1 MDNFV
6 VSARKYRPQKFEDV
20 VGQQAIADT
29 LKLAI
34 CNNKL
39 ASAYLFC
46 GPRGVGKTTC
56 ARIFAK
62 AINCLHPHANGDAC
76 EECESCVS
84 FNQQRSINIQELNAA
99 ANNSVEDIRSIIDQI
114 RIPPQMGKYK
124 VVILDEVHMLSTSAG
139 NALLKTLEEP
149 PSYVIFIL
157 ATTEKQKIMP
167 TILSRCQIFDFN
179 RMEISDIVGNLKMV
193 AQNEGVNCEEAA
205 LEVIAQ
211 KADGGMRDAL
221 SIFDQVNNFSQGNI
235 TYESVLQCI
244 NALDEEYYFKM
255 VDILLNHNVVEAML
269 LFNEVVNKGVSGGV
283 FIAGLASHC
292 RDLLMSRNQATLP
305 LLNASENLR
314 QRYSA
319 QAQACSV
326 KFLYYAIRSF
336 DRCSNDYKTSCNKR
350 LSVEITL
357 IEAAQ
362 FGEDGESSG
371 PGPAKQ
377 LKPLFKQTA
386 ALKAAQDAAKAKA
399 AATNNNKV
407 PAASGGTAVAN
418 TATPKPAVSKPA
430 APMQTAA
437 TSPAA
442 PTGRMSLQEA
452 LNKARELNSRRDGFR
467 NAAAPAGVAQTET
480 KYVAPTREETDD
492 YGDNDETET
501 LSAGEADVVLFSL
514 QQVEAQWKKCS
525 DILKKNDPPMALRM
539 LAMPLEC
546 NQDHTITVSLHNEI
560 IQKQFTQVAPFI
572 EDFMRKAFRLDNIRV
587 QTKLLPPEIVRVI
600 TNPAELLKKME
611 TENPEFASF
620 VKRLNMQLA

>member
-6 VSARKYRPQKFEDV
+6 VSARKYRHQKFEDV
-20 VGQQAIADT
+20 VGQQAIAAT

-255 VDILLNHNVVEAML
+255 VDILVNHNVVEAML
-269 LFNEVVNKGVSGGV
+269 LFNEVVSKGVSGGV

-292 RDLLMSRNQATLP
+292 RDLLMSRTQATLP
-305 LLNASENLR
+305 LLTASENLR
-314 QRYSA
+314 QRYST

-326 KFLYYAIRSF
+326 KFLYYAITSF

-362 FGEDGESSG
+362 FGEDGERSG

-377 LKPLFKQTA
+377 L
-386 ALKAAQDAAKAKA
+386 
-399 AATNNNKV
+399 NHYSN
-407 PAASGGTAVAN
+407 
-418 TATPKPAVSKPA
+418 
-430 APMQTAA
+430 
-437 TSPAA
+437 
-442 PTGRMSLQEA
+442 R
-452 LNKARELNSRRDGFR
+452 
-467 NAAAPAGVAQTET
+467 
-480 KYVAPTREETDD
+480 
-492 YGDNDETET
+492 
-501 LSAGEADVVLFSL
+501 
-514 QQVEAQWKKCS
+514 
-525 DILKKNDPPMALRM
+525 PPR
-539 LAMPLEC
+539 
-546 NQDHTITVSLHNEI
+546 
-560 IQKQFTQVAPFI
+560 
-572 EDFMRKAFRLDNIRV
+572 
-587 QTKLLPPEIVRVI
+587 
-600 TNPAELLKKME
+600 
-611 TENPEFASF
+611 
-620 VKRLNMQLA
+620 